1 MLRSILVAIGDQAE
15 DAAAL
20 EYAYAFAKAYNAT
33 LFGHLVIDSSE
44 AGSKGL
50 SLLREGEF
58 HIDTRQMLEDRGS
71 ELLYKFEQQCQKRDL
86 KSETEVVVGDYKR
99 EIFQRMLEVDLG
111 ILGVNER
118 ESSLSP
124 VVDLALRSSPKPVL
138 LVRSEYREIKKILVG
153 LDNSALAGHCLQ
165 FGANLAE
172 LIGAHLILFTVAEN
186 IPSGQATI
194 AGGTRYLVRYK
205 LEFTP
210 ILKSGDVVKEISDF
224 VGNEGCDLVIVGS
237 RGHARFRELLFSSTT
252 QRIMQRVDCPVLI
265 YH

>member
-1 MLRSILVAIGDQAE
+1 MLRSILIAMGDQSE

-20 EYAYAFAKAYNAT
+20 EYAYALAKAYDAT
-33 LFGHLVIDSSE
+33 LFGHLVIDISE
-44 AGSKGL
+44 AGDKGF
-50 SLLREGEF
+50 SLLKEGEF
-58 HIDTRQMLEDRGS
+58 HVDTRQMLEDRGH
-71 ELLYKFEQQCQKRDL
+71 ELLNKFEEQCRQRDIA
-86 KSETEVVVGDYKR
+86 SETEVVVGDYKR

-124 VVDLALRSSPKPVL
+124 VVDLAVRSSPKPVL
-138 LVRSEYREIKKILVG
+138 LVRDEYRPIKKILVG
-153 LDNSALAGHCLQ
+153 FDKSALSGHCLQ
-165 FGANLAE
+165 LGANLAE
-172 LIGAHLILFTVAEN
+172 QIGAHLILLTVAEN
-186 IPSGQATI
+186 IPEGQTTLN
-194 AGGTRYLVRYK
+194 GGAKYLARYE

-224 VGNEGCDLVIVGS
+224 VDQEGCDLVIVGS

-252 QRIMQRVDCPVLI
+252 QRIMQRVGCPVLI